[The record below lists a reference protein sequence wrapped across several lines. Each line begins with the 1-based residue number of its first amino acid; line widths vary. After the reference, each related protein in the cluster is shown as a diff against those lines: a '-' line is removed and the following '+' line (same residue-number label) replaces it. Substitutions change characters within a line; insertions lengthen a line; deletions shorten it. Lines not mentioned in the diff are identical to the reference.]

1 MPFPVEIIKREL
13 VKNYLQEALK
23 HNADKELADTRLK
36 SVFEAVKE
44 SEEATGFSLA
54 EFKEAFAVAKDY
66 EKAQEVVDKKQ
77 AAIEVI
83 DLLKV

>member
-1 MPFPVEIIKREL
+1 MAFPSDITKREL

-23 HNADKELADTRLK
+23 HNADKELADTRLT
-36 SVFEAVKE
+36 SVYEAVKS
-44 SEEATGFSLA
+44 SEKSTGFSLA

>member
-1 MPFPVEIIKREL
+1 MLPNDITKREL

-44 SEEATGFSLA
+44 SEEATGFSLQ